1 MDKGQSSLKRHGVK
15 IVTGV
20 MLCILIFLAGMT
32 FSLNSKLTHFQASM
46 EKRVSELEKRQN
58 SIEQSLGI
66 LKKIQP
72 EIEGIHQHWEVLKRK
87 MTVLQGALER
97 FVDELS
103 EPFSKEQKEKMKKA
117 ISKLSPLWEA
127 FGEFMEDLEA
137 ENREMKERR
146 QGEGG
151 EY

>member
-1 MDKGQSSLKRHGVK
+1 
-15 IVTGV
+15 
-20 MLCILIFLAGMT
+20 
-32 FSLNSKLTHFQASM
+32 M

-103 EPFSKEQKEKMKKA
+103 ESFSKEQKEKMKKA